1 MQNVLYNAGYGH
13 LLRQPTSQKQK
24 RLRASEFARK
34 KPALMSSINKWNV
47 KKYSRFL
54 TNLSMCRLCF
64 PTEFAAK
71 DVLSSASSSSAGS
84 LPDLVSVSPT
94 PSLSVGH
101 NGSDFFCPLA
111 PGLCTHEHLSSP
123 PPHLLHTP
131 LLTSSLP
138 HLHRSSSSPPTAR
151 PRPRRA
157 SSAPPAALPRRH
169 GRC

>member
-13 LLRQPTSQKQK
+13 LLRLPTSQKQK
-24 RLRASEFARK
+24 RLQASEFARK

-54 TNLSMCRLCF
+54 TKLSMCRLCF

-111 PGLCTHEHLSSP
+111 PELCTHEHTPP

-138 HLHRSSSSPPTAR
+138 HLPRSSSSPPTAR